1 MTDLNRLDD
10 AEQLNERSLETLS
23 RAIRL
28 SQGEFALILARCNY
42 ASLRDRIIR
51 QLQVSAPTSLRVISL
66 PENSKTLFTAI
77 QKQLKV
83 EEARTANN
91 IAQEGQRAEGR
102 GQTFLSPSSLHILG
116 LENLHSLDHVLV
128 STNQVRDEFPK
139 HLRCPVVLWVN
150 DWVLQ
155 RLTRLAPDFK
165 SWASVVEFE
174 LKISELIDSLRDHTN
189 RQFASILD
197 TGDERFPPNWVL
209 TPPANSLRRTEI
221 EFAINCI
228 TASGQPID
236 PSLQA
241 SLNFLQGQEAHATA
255 QLEAAQRYYESS
267 LTYWLEQAE
276 KKGQRAE
283 GRRQEAEGRGQEA
296 ESPLSPPPSD
306 SLPAYPH
313 CTPHPSPYT
322 ERAACVLVY
331 LGLLHRAYA
340 VLQRAAY
347 RPECERALDYFR
359 RSLDLFEQINR
370 QDLVAKFI
378 IPEAEVLQKLE
389 QWDDLEEI
397 ARQALVLHK
406 LYKDLVRQARDH
418 GFLAEVAIARE
429 DWGNARVE
437 VEAALRILAQA
448 EEAIADH
455 DHPHPHLEIS
465 LEVAQ
470 RYHYGWYMLLLAR
483 ADAGLGNQERA
494 IDHLE
499 TARDHSYPK
508 NDPQLYIQ
516 ILRVLQDLYYDQ
528 KRYLDAFHTKQ
539 LRRSIEQQYGFR
551 AFVGALRLQP
561 QPYLLNYPDALD
573 EEALLAQEIAA
584 SGRQQDVKRLFNRL
598 ASRTD
603 IKLTVIHGPSGV
615 GKSSIINAGL
625 VPALRDAIVGDR
637 IAYPVV
643 SDRYKDWQSTLTTLL
658 TQPAIPEDPTPLGE
672 SPLSDYPEAA
682 PTFQASIAEI
692 QPPFSEPDPQTLDT
706 QPPPPTPQTPTSE
719 TQPRDSE
726 TQPRVSDTQPRDSDT
741 QTRDSNTQARVSNTQ
756 TRDLNT
762 QARVSETQPR
772 DSDTQAQ
779 VSNTQPRDSDTQ
791 ARVSNTQARVS
802 ETQTRVSNTQ
812 ARDSETQ
819 TPVPDPPPPTS
830 DTPHPVFDPQ
840 PPTSNLEPPTP
851 PPPSPSPLPPTLPS
865 LLQTLTSQSLLPV
878 LIFDQFE
885 EFFFVYDTFTARRPF
900 YDFLRDCLNQ
910 DYVKVVLCLRED
922 YLHYLLE
929 FQRYAIAT
937 DPNPQPLDN
946 LVDIL
951 GKDVRYPLNDL
962 SPTDTRAVIAS
973 LTARAQ
979 FYLEPELVDALVA
992 DLTNDQGTVRPIE
1005 LQVVGAELQ
1014 AEEIN
1019 TLEEYRRAGTK
1030 ETLVARSLE
1039 TVVHDC
1045 GSENEDLA
1053 RVVLFLL
1060 TNENGTRPLK
1070 TRDDIEADLVDL
1082 GMTHDLDKLDLVL
1095 EVVVG
1100 SGLVFDIPEKPET
1113 LYQLVH
1119 DYLVSFIQQ
1128 QYKTGLFEEL
1138 ERERALR
1145 KSTEEELRQTIERL
1159 EQALE
1164 NEEFLADSLS
1174 AEALLTSNL
1183 DLEALLKA
1191 IGNGRRLQHSIRV
1204 NPEIRLRAITT
1215 LHQIIYRIHEYNCL
1229 QGHSSRVNSVVFS
1242 PDGKTLASASGD
1254 NTIKLWNADGS
1265 QLNTLKGHGSAVNSV
1280 VFSPNGKTLAS
1291 ASDDNTIKLW
1301 NADGT
1306 ELNTLKGH
1314 SSRVNGVVFS
1324 PDGNTLASASAD
1336 NTIKLWNLDG
1346 TEVKTLRGHDSAV
1359 NSVVFSPDGKALA
1372 STSWDK
1378 TIKLWNLD
1386 GRELK
1391 TLRGHDFGVVSV
1403 VFGPDGKTLASAGAD
1418 STIKLWNLDG
1428 TELNTLQGHNFV
1440 VASLVFS
1447 PDGKTLASASWDNTI
1462 KLWDLDGTELNTL
1475 RGHRSE
1481 VNSVVF
1487 SPDGK
1492 TLASASGDNTIK
1504 LWNPE
1509 GRKLK
1514 PLKGHSS
1521 TVNSVVFNPNGKT
1534 LASASADNT
1543 IKLWDLNGTEL
1554 NTLKGHGLAV
1564 NSVAFSP
1571 DGKTLASANTDNT
1584 IKLWDSQG
1592 RPLNTL
1598 KGHSSAVN
1606 SVVFSPDGK
1615 TLASASG
1622 DNTIKLWNLD
1632 GTELDMLRGHG
1643 SAVNSVVFSPNGRTL
1658 ASASADNTVKLWD
1671 LQGRLLNTLRGHSS
1685 VVNSVVFS
1693 LDGKTLASASGD
1705 NTIKLWDL
1713 NGTEVKTLR
1722 GHDSAVYSVVFS
1734 PDGKTLASVSED
1746 NTIKLWN
1753 AIGTEVKTL
1762 RGHGSAVYSVVF
1774 SPDGNTLASASGDN
1788 TIILWNL
1795 NLDDLLTQGCNWLHD
1810 YLKTN
1815 PNVSEEDRKL
1825 CEGMGR

>member
-1 MTDLNRLDD
+1 
-10 AEQLNERSLETLS
+10 
-23 RAIRL
+23 
-28 SQGEFALILARCNY
+28 
-42 ASLRDRIIR
+42 
-51 QLQVSAPTSLRVISL
+51 
-66 PENSKTLFTAI
+66 
-77 QKQLKV
+77 
-83 EEARTANN
+83 
-91 IAQEGQRAEGR
+91 
-102 GQTFLSPSSLHILG
+102 
-116 LENLHSLDHVLV
+116 
-128 STNQVRDEFPK
+128 
-139 HLRCPVVLWVN
+139 VVLWVN

-174 LKISELIDSLRDHTN
+174 LKTSELINSLRDHTN

-221 EFAINCI
+221 EFAINRI

-241 SLNFLQGQEAHATA
+241 SLDFLQGQEAHATA
-255 QLEAAQRYYESS
+255 QLETAQRYYESS
-267 LTYWLEQAE
+267 LAYWLEQAA
-276 KKGQRAE
+276 KKGQKVERGQKAE
-283 GRRQEAEGRGQEA
+283 GRRQEVEPTPPSS
-296 ESPLSPPPSD
+296 SPPPSSPTSPSSPPPPSD

-340 VLQRAAY
+340 VLQRVAY
-347 RPECERALDYFR
+347 RSECERALDYFR
-359 RSLDLFEQINR
+359 CSLDLFEQINR

-389 QWDDLEEI
+389 QWDDLETV

-437 VEAALRILAQA
+437 VEAALRTLAQA

-465 LEVAQ
+465 LEIAQ

-483 ADAGLGNQERA
+483 ADAGLGNPERA
-494 IDHLE
+494 ITHLE

-584 SGRQQDVKRLFNRL
+584 SGRQQDVKRLYDRL
-598 ASRTD
+598 TTRTD

-643 SDRYKDWQSTLTTLL
+643 SDRYKDWQSALATLL
-658 TQPAIPEDPTPLGE
+658 VRPTPEDPAPLGE
-672 SPLSDYPEAA
+672 SPLAASPETT

-692 QPPFSEPDPQTLDT
+692 QPPLSNVESQNLDIQSPTLQVPDL
-706 QPPPPTPQTPTSE
+706 TPQ
-719 TQPRDSE
+719 
-726 TQPRVSDTQPRDSDT
+726 
-741 QTRDSNTQARVSNTQ
+741 
-756 TRDLNT
+756 
-762 QARVSETQPR
+762 
-772 DSDTQAQ
+772 
-779 VSNTQPRDSDTQ
+779 
-791 ARVSNTQARVS
+791 
-802 ETQTRVSNTQ
+802 
-812 ARDSETQ
+812 
-819 TPVPDPPPPTS
+819 
-830 DTPHPVFDPQ
+830 
-840 PPTSNLEPPTP
+840 PTSNPEPPS
-851 PPPSPSPLPPTLPS
+851 PPSPSPSPLTS
-865 LLQTLTSQSLLPV
+865 QLQTLTSQSLLPV

-951 GKDVRYPLNDL
+951 GKDVRYPLTDL
-962 SPTDTRAVIAS
+962 SPADTRAVIAS

-992 DLTNDQGTVRPIE
+992 DLTNDQGTIRPIE

-1045 GSENEDLA
+1045 GTENEDLA

-1100 SGLVFDIPEKPET
+1100 SGLVFEIPEKPET

-1159 EQALE
+1159 EQSLE

-1191 IGNGRRLQHSIRV
+1191 MGNGRRLQRSTRV
-1204 NPEIRLRAITT
+1204 NPEIRLRTITT
-1215 LHQIIYRIHEYNCL
+1215 LHEIIYRIHEYNCL

-1242 PDGKTLASASGD
+1242 PDGKNLASASGD
-1254 NTIKLWNADGS
+1254 NTIKLWNSDGS
-1265 QLNTLKGHGSAVNSV
+1265 ELNTLKGHGSAVNSV
-1280 VFSPNGKTLAS
+1280 VFSPDGKILAS

-1301 NADGT
+1301 NPDGT
-1306 ELNTLKGH
+1306 GLNTLQGH
-1314 SSRVNGVVFS
+1314 SSRVNSVVFS
-1324 PDGNTLASASAD
+1324 PDGKTLASASAD

-1346 TEVKTLRGHDSAV
+1346 TELNTLRGHDSAV
-1359 NSVVFSPDGKALA
+1359 NSVVFSPDGKTLA

-1386 GRELK
+1386 GTELN
-1391 TLRGHDFGVVSV
+1391 TFRGHDFGVVSV
-1403 VFGPDGKTLASAGAD
+1403 VFSPDGKTLASAGAD

-1440 VASLVFS
+1440 VASVVFS
-1447 PDGKTLASASWDNTI
+1447 SDGKTLASASWDNTI
-1462 KLWDLDGTELNTL
+1462 KLWDLDGTELKTL

-1514 PLKGHSS
+1514 TLKGHSS
-1521 TVNSVVFNPNGKT
+1521 TVNSVIFTPSSKILASASADNTIRLWNVGGRELDTFQGHSSVVNDVVFSSDGKTLASASDDNTIKLWNLDGTGMRTLQGHSSAVNSVIFNPDGKTLASASTDNTIKLWSVDGRELNTLRGHNSAVNSVAFSPNGKT

-1543 IKLWDLNGTEL
+1543 IKLWDL
-1554 NTLKGHGLAV
+1554 
-1564 NSVAFSP
+1564 
-1571 DGKTLASANTDNT
+1571 
-1584 IKLWDSQG
+1584 QG

-1606 SVVFSPDGK
+1606 SVIFNPDGKILASASDDNTIKLWDLNGTELKTLRGHDLAVTGVVFSPDGK
-1615 TLASASG
+1615 TLASASD
-1622 DNTIKLWNLD
+1622 DNTIKLWSIS
-1632 GTELDMLRGHG
+1632 GTELKTLKGHD
-1643 SAVNSVVFSPNGRTL
+1643 SAVNSLMFSPDGKTL
-1658 ASASADNTVKLWD
+1658 ASASADNT
-1671 LQGRLLNTLRGHSS
+1671 
-1685 VVNSVVFS
+1685 
-1693 LDGKTLASASGD
+1693 
-1705 NTIKLWDL
+1705 IK
-1713 NGTEVKTLR
+1713 
-1722 GHDSAVYSVVFS
+1722 
-1734 PDGKTLASVSED
+1734 
-1746 NTIKLWN
+1746 
-1753 AIGTEVKTL
+1753 
-1762 RGHGSAVYSVVF
+1762 
-1774 SPDGNTLASASGDN
+1774 
-1788 TIILWNL
+1788 LWNL
-1795 NLDDLLTQGCNWLHD
+1795 NLDDLLTLSCNWLHD

-1815 PNVSEEDRKL
+1815 PNVSEEDRRL
-1825 CEGMGR
+1825 CEGIR